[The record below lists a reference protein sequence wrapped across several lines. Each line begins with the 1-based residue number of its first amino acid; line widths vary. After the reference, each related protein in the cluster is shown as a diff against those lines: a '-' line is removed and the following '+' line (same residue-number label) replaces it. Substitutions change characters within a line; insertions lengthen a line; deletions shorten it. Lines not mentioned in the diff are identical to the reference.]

1 MGQGSRKK
9 NFASVSPCLV
19 CFYCRRLMDGMEII
33 RKWQKLC
40 QPSCHQTGRGSVWHS
55 DEAAASSSPSRCPPV
70 ARPPVSGAAGAKL
83 PARISIKLKNE
94 EH

>member
-1 MGQGSRKK
+1 MAGSVAGKK

-19 CFYCRRLMDGMEII
+19 VGFYCRRLMDVDVDADGMEII

-55 DEAAASSSPSRCPPV
+55 GDEARQPPLQLDHLSVVRQVQSSKRK
-70 ARPPVSGAAGAKL
+70 RGYQ
-83 PARISIKLKNE
+83 
-94 EH
+94 